1 MGNNKKGPDKQ
12 LIIREVI
19 AWIILIGMIFAVA
32 KMFNFGSGTP
42 IKRISYSQFI
52 SYAENGE
59 MKSIVVKTNDSV
71 PALVIGTLKNGNKV
85 ESYTTS
91 DINYLENIALKKGI
105 DYDVNPSS
113 TMFWTIFWNIVPWIL
128 IIGVWWFIMQRM
140 MAGAG
145 GGGSQAF
152 NFGRSKAKLFLDNKP
167 KVTFKDVA
175 GAEEVKEELQE
186 IISFLKNPRKFAR
199 YGAKIPKGVLL
210 VGPPGC
216 GKTLIARAV
225 AGEANVPFFSVSGS
239 EFVEMF
245 VGVGASRVRDLFNQ
259 ARTYAPCIVFIDEID
274 AVGRYRGAGIGG
286 GHDEREQ
293 TLNQLLVE
301 MDGFDP
307 HTGIIVIAAT
317 NRPDILDPAL
327 LRPGRFDRRVVVGLP
342 DTKERE
348 EILKIHAR
356 NKPLA
361 DDVDLKSIAQQT
373 AGFSGAD
380 LENLLNEAALLAAR
394 KDKEKITQQ
403 EIEEAIDKVIAGPEK
418 KSLVLSPE
426 EKWAVALHETGH
438 AVITTALPT
447 GDLVHRI
454 SIVSRGMAL
463 GYNLQLPAR
472 DKYLQKKSELMNKI
486 SALLGGRTAEEVF
499 LHEVSTGA
507 ANDLQRASDI
517 ARKMVRAYG
526 MSEKL
531 GPIAFGKENEL
542 VFLGKELGEERNYS
556 EKTADLI
563 DAEVKRIVET
573 CYKRAKDVLIEQ
585 KDTVLEIAH
594 TLLEKETLQ
603 GEELKNLLAKVK
615 KETGEEKET
624 SQTQQEKAN
633 EGTDSNKETENNSK
647 NIPPAVQ

>member
-1 MGNNKKGPDKQ
+1 MGNNKKRPDKQ

-486 SALLGGRTAEEVF
+486 SALLGGRAAEEVF

-573 CYKRAKDVLIEQ
+573 CYKHAKDVLTEQ

-615 KETGEEKET
+615 KETGEEEQT
-624 SQTQQEKAN
+624 PQTQQEKAN
-633 EGTDSNKETENNSK
+633 EETGSNKETENNSK

>member
-486 SALLGGRTAEEVF
+486 SALLGGRAAEEVF

-573 CYKRAKDVLIEQ
+573 CYKHAKDVLKEQ

-603 GEELKNLLAKVK
+603 GKELKNLLAKVK
-615 KETGEEKET
+615 KENGKEEQI
-624 SQTQQEKAN
+624 SQTQQEKTN
-633 EGTDSNKETENNSK
+633 EGTGSNKETKNNSK

>member
-1 MGNNKKGPDKQ
+1 MANKKKSPDKQ
-12 LIIREVI
+12 FWVREII
-19 AWIILIGMIFAVA
+19 AWVILIGMLFAVA
-32 KMFNFGSGTP
+32 KMFNFGGGTP
-42 IKRISYSQFI
+42 VKTVPYSQFLQSVEGGQVTSVEI
-52 SYAENGE
+52 
-59 MKSIVVKTNDSV
+59 KSNDGT
-71 PALVIGTLKNGNKV
+71 PTLVIGTLKDGTKIQ
-85 ESYTTS
+85 SHTIS
-91 DINYLENIALKKGI
+91 DISILKENLVTKNIQFSI
-105 DYDVNPSS
+105 NPSS
-113 TMFWTIFWNIVPWIL
+113 STFWMIFWNIVPWIL
-128 IIGVWWFIMQRM
+128 IIAVWWFIMQKM
-140 MAGAG
+140 MQSAG
-145 GGGSQAF
+145 GGGGQAF

-186 IISFLKNPRKFAR
+186 IIEFLKNPRKFTK

-216 GKTLIARAV
+216 GKTLVARAV

-274 AVGRYRGAGIGG
+274 AVGRYRGAGVGG

-293 TLNQLLVE
+293 TLNQLLTE

-342 DTKERE
+342 DTVERE
-348 EILKIHAR
+348 AILKIHAK
-356 NKPLA
+356 NKPFT
-361 DDVDLKSIAQQT
+361 DDVDLHTIAQQT

-380 LENLLNEAALLAAR
+380 LENLLNEAALLSVR
-394 KDKEKITQQ
+394 KKQEKITQK

-418 KSLVLSPE
+418 KSVMLSKE
-426 EKWAVALHETGH
+426 EKWAVAIHETGH
-438 AVITTALPT
+438 AVITTALPF
-447 GDLVHRI
+447 GDIVHRI

-472 DKYLQKKSELMNKI
+472 DKYLQMKEELMNKI
-486 SALLGGRTAEEVF
+486 SALLGGRAAEEVI

-507 ANDLQRASDI
+507 ANDIERASDI

-526 MSEKL
+526 MSNKL
-531 GPIAFGKENEL
+531 GPVAFGKQNEMI
-542 VFLGKELGEERNYS
+542 FLGKELGEERNYS
-556 EKTADLI
+556 EKTADII
-563 DAEVKRIVET
+563 DAEVKRIVEEAH
-573 CYKRAKDVLIEQ
+573 KRAKQVIRDQ
-585 KDTVLEIAH
+585 KDTVLEIANV
-594 TLLEKETLQ
+594 LLEKETLQ
-603 GEELKNLLAKVK
+603 GDELKEYLAKVK
-615 KETGEEKET
+615 VEKKGAEKE
-624 SQTQQEKAN
+624 K
-633 EGTDSNKETENNSK
+633 DSADIPAATE
-647 NIPPAVQ
+647 

>member
-1 MGNNKKGPDKQ
+1 MANNKGPDKQ

-42 IKRISYSQFI
+42 IKKIPYSQFI
-52 SYAENGE
+52 SYTENGE
-59 MKSIVVKTNDSV
+59 MKSISVKTTDSN
-71 PALVIGTLKNGNKV
+71 PTLVIGTLKNGQKV

-91 DINYLENIALKKGI
+91 NISYLEAIALKKNVE
-105 DYDVNPSS
+105 YDINPSS
-113 TMFWTIFWNIVPWIL
+113 TVFWTIFWNIVPWIL
-128 IIGVWWFIMQRM
+128 IIGIWWFLMQKM
-140 MAGAG
+140 MSGAG

-356 NKPLA
+356 NKPFA

-394 KDKEKITQQ
+394 KNKEKITQQ
-403 EIEEAIDKVIAGPEK
+403 EIEEAVDKVIAGPEK

-438 AVITTALPT
+438 AVVTTALPT

-486 SALLGGRTAEEVF
+486 SALLGGRASEDVF

-531 GPIAFGKENEL
+531 GPVTFGKENEL
-542 VFLGKELGEERNYS
+542 IFLGKELGEERNYS

-563 DAEVKRIVET
+563 DAEVKRIIET
-573 CYKRAKDVLIEQ
+573 CYARAKQVLTEQ

-603 GEELKNLLAKVK
+603 GEELKNLLGKIK
-615 KETGEEKET
+615 KEETDEKNNSSSGTEKE
-624 SQTQQEKAN
+624 
-633 EGTDSNKETENNSK
+633 SNASNSE

>member
-1 MGNNKKGPDKQ
+1 M
-12 LIIREVI
+12 
-19 AWIILIGMIFAVA
+19 
-32 KMFNFGSGTP
+32 
-42 IKRISYSQFI
+42 
-52 SYAENGE
+52 
-59 MKSIVVKTNDSV
+59 
-71 PALVIGTLKNGNKV
+71 
-85 ESYTTS
+85 
-91 DINYLENIALKKGI
+91 
-105 DYDVNPSS
+105 
-113 TMFWTIFWNIVPWIL
+113 
-128 IIGVWWFIMQRM
+128 
-140 MAGAG
+140 
-145 GGGSQAF
+145 
-152 NFGRSKAKLFLDNKP
+152 
-167 KVTFKDVA
+167 
-175 GAEEVKEELQE
+175 
-186 IISFLKNPRKFAR
+186 
-199 YGAKIPKGVLL
+199 L

-486 SALLGGRTAEEVF
+486 SALLGGRAAEEVF

-573 CYKRAKDVLIEQ
+573 CYKHAKDVLKEQ

-594 TLLEKETLQ
+594 TLLKKETLQ

-615 KETGEEKET
+615 KENGKEEQI
-624 SQTQQEKAN
+624 SQTQQEKTN
-633 EGTDSNKETENNSK
+633 EGTNSNKETENNSK

>member
-1 MGNNKKGPDKQ
+1 MANNRKSGPDKQ
-12 LIIREVI
+12 FLIREIV
-19 AWIILIGMIFAVA
+19 AWVILIGMLFAVGR
-32 KMFNFGSGTP
+32 MFNIGGNAPRTVP
-42 IKRISYSQFI
+42 YSQFLQE
-52 SYAENGE
+52 AESGQFTKVE
-59 MKSIVVKTNDSV
+59 IKSNDGN
-71 PALVIGTLKNGNKV
+71 PTLVIGTLKNGGKIQA
-85 ESYTTS
+85 YTINDIS
-91 DINYLENIALKKGI
+91 DLKNVLNEKGVT
-105 DYDVNPSS
+105 YEVARSSS
-113 TMFWTIFWNIVPWIL
+113 TFWMIFWNIVPWVVIL
-128 IIGVWWFIMQRM
+128 GIWWFVMQKM
-140 MAGAG
+140 MQGGAG
-145 GGGSQAF
+145 GGGQAF

-175 GAEEVKEELQE
+175 GAEEVKEEVQE
-186 IISFLKNPRKFAR
+186 IIEFLKNPRKFTK

-216 GKTLIARAV
+216 GKTLIARAI
-225 AGEANVPFFSVSGS
+225 AGEAGVPFFSVSGS

-293 TLNQLLVE
+293 TLNQLLTE

-307 HTGIIVIAAT
+307 HTGIIVVAAT

-327 LRPGRFDRRVVVGLP
+327 LRPGRFDRRIVVGLP
-342 DTKERE
+342 DTIERE
-348 EILKIHAR
+348 QILKIHAR

-361 DDVDLKSIAQQT
+361 DDVDLHAIAQQT

-380 LENLLNEAALLAAR
+380 LENLLNEAALLAVR
-394 KDKEKITQQ
+394 KQKEKITQQ

-418 KSLVLSPE
+418 KSLVLSDE

-438 AVITTALPT
+438 AVVATALPS
-447 GDLVHRI
+447 GDVVHRI

-486 SALLGGRTAEEVF
+486 SGLLGGRAAEEVF

-507 ANDLQRASDI
+507 ANDLERASDI

-531 GPIAFGKENEL
+531 GPITFGKQNEMI
-542 VFLGKELGEERNYS
+542 FLGKELGEERNYS

-563 DAEVKRIVET
+563 DAEVKRIIEE
-573 CYKRAKDVLIEQ
+573 CYSRAKKVLEDQ
-585 KDTVLEIAH
+585 KKVVLEIANV
-594 TLLEKETLQ
+594 LLEKETLQ
-603 GEELKNLLAKVK
+603 GKELKEYLAKIKVEDK
-615 KETGEEKET
+615 GE
-624 SQTQQEKAN
+624 
-633 EGTDSNKETENNSK
+633 EGTDKK
-647 NIPPAVQ
+647 DVQTPVQ

>member
-91 DINYLENIALKKGI
+91 DINYLENIAFKKGI

-486 SALLGGRTAEEVF
+486 SALLGGRAAEEVF

-573 CYKRAKDVLIEQ
+573 CYKHAKDVLKEQ

-603 GEELKNLLAKVK
+603 GKELKNLLAKVK
-615 KETGEEKET
+615 KENGKEEQI
-624 SQTQQEKAN
+624 SQTQQEKTN
-633 EGTDSNKETENNSK
+633 EGTGSNKETKNNSK

>member
-1 MGNNKKGPDKQ
+1 MANNKKGPDKQ
-12 LIIREVI
+12 FWIREII
-19 AWIILIGMIFAVA
+19 AWVILIGMIFAVG
-32 KMFNFGSGTP
+32 KMFNFGGGQKITTIP
-42 IKRISYSQFI
+42 YSQFVQDI
-52 SYAENGE
+52 DNGKLHE
-59 MKSIVVKTNDSV
+59 IVIKTSDSV
-71 PALVIGTLKNGNKV
+71 PKLVIGTLNDGSKV
-85 ESYTTS
+85 QSYTTS
-91 DINYLENIALKKGI
+91 DVKTIEDKALAKNITVS
-105 DYDVNPSS
+105 VNPSNS
-113 TMFWTIFWNIVPWIL
+113 TFWVIFWNIVPWIL
-128 IIGVWWFIMQRM
+128 IIVVWWFIMQRM
-140 MAGAG
+140 MQGAG

-186 IISFLKNPRKFAR
+186 IIEFLKNPRKFTR

-216 GKTLIARAV
+216 GKTLVARAV

-259 ARTYAPCIVFIDEID
+259 AKTYAPCIVFIDEID
-274 AVGRYRGAGIGG
+274 AVGRYRGAGVGG

-342 DTKERE
+342 DTVERE

-361 DDVDLKSIAQQT
+361 DDVDLKTIAQQT

-380 LENLLNEAALLAAR
+380 LENLLNEAALLSVR
-394 KDKEKITQQ
+394 KKQEKITQK

-418 KSLVLSPE
+418 KSLILSKE
-426 EKWAVALHETGH
+426 EKWAVAIHETGH
-438 AVITTALPT
+438 AVIATALPS
-447 GDLVHRI
+447 GDVVHRI

-472 DKYLQKKSELMNKI
+472 DKYLQMKKELMNKI
-486 SALLGGRTAEEVF
+486 SGLLGGRAAEEVI
-499 LHEVSTGA
+499 LHEISTGA
-507 ANDLQRASDI
+507 ANDLERASDI

-526 MSEKL
+526 MSKKL
-531 GPIAFGKENEL
+531 GPIAFGKQNEMI
-542 VFLGKELGEERNYS
+542 FLGKELGEERNYS

-563 DAEVKRIVET
+563 DAEVKRIMEES
-573 CYKRAKDVLIEQ
+573 YDRAKDVIKSQ
-585 KDTVLEIAH
+585 KNTVLEIANI
-594 TLLEKETLQ
+594 LLEKETLQ
-603 GEELKNLLAKVK
+603 GEELKKYLAKIKTEDKSAEGREDTESVQ
-615 KETGEEKET
+615 T
-624 SQTQQEKAN
+624 S
-633 EGTDSNKETENNSK
+633 TE
-647 NIPPAVQ
+647 